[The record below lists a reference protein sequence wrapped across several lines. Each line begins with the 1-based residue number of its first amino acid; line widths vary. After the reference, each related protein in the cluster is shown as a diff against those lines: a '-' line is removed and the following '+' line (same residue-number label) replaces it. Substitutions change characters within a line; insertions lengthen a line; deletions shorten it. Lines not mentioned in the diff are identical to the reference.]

1 MAPDWVFH
9 MDTQMILEGPITKQT
24 NKLNKKGNIQDI
36 QLNSTSISLI
46 TMQL

>member
-24 NKLNKKGNIQDI
+24 NKPYNI
-36 QLNSTSISLI
+36 LSLF
-46 TMQL
+46 